1 MAILKTFQTYR
12 SNRFLLNCF
21 LLYPISSL
29 HNCVYPNSITNVAKN
44 TYSYAKNKG
53 KRHF

>member
-12 SNRFLLNCF
+12 SNRFLL
-21 LLYPISSL
+21 YPISSL
-29 HNCVYPNSITNVAKN
+29 YNCVYPNSITNVAKN